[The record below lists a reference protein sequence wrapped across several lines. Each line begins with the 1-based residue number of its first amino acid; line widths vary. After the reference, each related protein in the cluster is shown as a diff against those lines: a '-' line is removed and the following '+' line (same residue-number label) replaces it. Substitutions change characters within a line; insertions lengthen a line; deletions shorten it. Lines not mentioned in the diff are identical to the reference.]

1 MKGGGLIFGAVVLA
15 AIIGSSPATP
25 TPEPTPPVDV
35 KAELQKQWPNNRPI
49 IIAAFGH
56 SVPSGYFVTPAIHT
70 FESYPHLFHKALA
83 EAYPSAQISVL
94 STGKGGEE
102 SPSGAARFDRD
113 VLSHRPDI
121 ITIDY
126 GLNDV
131 RVGLPAARTAW
142 ATMIEKAKASGAM
155 VILLTPTR
163 RQNETAEL
171 AQHAQQ
177 IRDLGEL
184 YDVPVADSYAVW
196 TASGDIPSL
205 LSSENH
211 PNLAGHQLVA
221 TELKRAS
228 GL

>member
-15 AIIGSSPATP
+15 AIVGTTPATP
-25 TPEPTPPVDV
+25 SPEPQQPIDV
-35 KAELQKQWPNNRPI
+35 HAELVKTWPNNRPI
-49 IIAAFGH
+49 TVVAFGH
-56 SVPSGYFVTPAIHT
+56 SVPSGYFATPTIST
-70 FESYPHLFHKALA
+70 FESYPHLFHVALA
-83 EAYPSAQISVL
+83 EAYPTAQISMI
-94 STGKGGEE
+94 TPGKGGEE
-102 SPSGAARFDRD
+102 SPSGAARFERD

-131 RVGLPAARTAW
+131 RVGLPSALAAW
-142 ATMIEKAKASGAM
+142 KSMIEKAKASGAM

-163 RQNETAEL
+163 RLNETAAL

-196 TASGDIPSL
+196 TTHGDIPSL

-211 PNLAGHQLVA
+211 PNLAGHSLVA
-221 TELKRAS
+221 AELKRAS